1 MANIFKA
8 NSGAKATESD
18 ETVERST
25 LRARI
30 SGALRNRGEEG
41 SVSLPGK
48 RGDAHDAD
56 SAERKSRWARFVDT
70 FFVREGDVTKLH
82 RDLPKHLIGAAV
94 ALALSIGLGLPH
106 LFTIH
111 EHEKAH
117 KPSEIHA
124 KAPAGAN
131 MHRHEMRHG
140 NN

>member
-8 NSGAKATESD
+8 NSGVKATESD
-18 ETVERST
+18 EKIERST

-48 RGDAHDAD
+48 RGDDQED
-56 SAERKSRWARFVDT
+56 SAGRKSRWARFVDT

-106 LFTIH
+106 LFTVH
-111 EHEKAH
+111 EHEKVHTPAG
-117 KPSEIHA
+117 IHA
-124 KAPAGAN
+124 KAPAVAN
-131 MHRHEMRHG
+131 KQKHEIRNG